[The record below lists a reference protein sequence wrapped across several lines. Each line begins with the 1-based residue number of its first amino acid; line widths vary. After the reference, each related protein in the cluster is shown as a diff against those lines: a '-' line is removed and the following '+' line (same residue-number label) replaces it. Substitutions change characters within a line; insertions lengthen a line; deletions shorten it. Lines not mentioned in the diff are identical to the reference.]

1 MMFRI
6 EMVAAAVLLAILG
19 SARGVRAQATAVT
32 TTESVPFDLTVLIP
46 CVPENVHLTG
56 NLQIVN
62 HTTVNAD
69 GGVHLVSH
77 VNPQGL
83 SGVGDVTGDKYQG
96 SGLTQNVINA
106 SAGETLTFLNIMRFV
121 GQGPGN
127 DFTLQQQVHVTVN
140 ANGQT
145 TTVVDNLRA
154 DCS

>member
-1 MMFRI
+1 MTFRI
-6 EMVAAAVLLAILG
+6 GMVATVGVLAVVG

-32 TTESVPFDLTVLIP
+32 TTESVPLELTVFIP
-46 CVPENVHLTG
+46 CVPENVTLTG

-69 GGVHLVSH
+69 GTFHLVSH
-77 VNPQGL
+77 LNPQGL

-96 SGLTQNVINA
+96 AGVTQNEVNTNA
-106 SAGETLTFLNIMRFV
+106 GQQVTFLNIMRFV

-127 DFTLQQQVHVTVN
+127 DFSLQQQVHVTVN

-145 TTVVDNLRA
+145 TTVVDNFRA

>member
-1 MMFRI
+1 MM
-6 EMVAAAVLLAILG
+6 AAVGVLAVLG
-19 SARGVRAQATAVT
+19 AARGVRAQAKAVT
-32 TTESVPFDLTVLIP
+32 TAQSVPFDITVFIP
-46 CVPENVHLTG
+46 CVPENVTLTG

-69 GGVHLVSH
+69 GTFHLVSH
-77 VNPQGL
+77 LNPQGL

-96 SGLTQNVINA
+96 SGVTQNEFNITV
-106 SAGETLTFLNIMRFV
+106 GQQLTFLNIMRFV

-127 DFTLQQQVHVTVN
+127 NFTLELQVHVTVN

-145 TTVVDNLRA
+145 TTVVDNSRA